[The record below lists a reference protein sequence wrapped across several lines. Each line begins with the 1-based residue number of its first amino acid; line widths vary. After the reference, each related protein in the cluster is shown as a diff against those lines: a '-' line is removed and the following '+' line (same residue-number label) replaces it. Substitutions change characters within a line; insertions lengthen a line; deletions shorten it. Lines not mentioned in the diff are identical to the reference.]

1 MTADEYASKE
11 LQQWR
16 NTEARKDLEAIKVQ
30 HT

>member
-16 NTEARKDLEAIKVQ
+16 KAEAQKDIQAIKVGN
-30 HT
+30 